1 MNRKDKT
8 LLLKVLSEIDVIDFL
23 VKDSN
28 EVEFLTDEK
37 TQRAVAMTLINIG
50 ELVKNLSMELR
61 LSYPQV
67 PWRSISG
74 LRDIVAHKYQTIRM
88 EDIWITVNADLKSL
102 KVILGNIVKDET
114 I

>member
-1 MNRKDKT
+1 M
-8 LLLKVLSEIDVIDFL
+8 LSEIDVIDFL
-23 VKDSN
+23 LKNYS
-28 EVEFLTDEK
+28 EEEFLIDEK

-88 EDIWITVNADLKSL
+88 EDIWITVNADIKSL
-102 KVILGNIVKDET
+102 KDMLESIVKDE
-114 I
+114 II